1 MISLL
6 YQIPSCLQRL
16 YRGVVWRAELPFP
29 PSASFPQ
36 QGQGRSAAEKAPCP
50 FRGKGLGKGAQ
61 GAQGAPVYLTFDD
74 GPIPE
79 VTPRIL
85 EILREKQVKATF
97 FCVGDNVRKYPHLL
111 EAILADGHSVGNH
124 TFHHLP
130 GLQTRT
136 ADYLRD
142 VAEAEQLIASYL
154 PSASFPAGEDTAA
167 EKSPCPFRGKGQGK
181 GAPLFRPPYGRMRPS
196 QKRELLRRGYTI
208 VLWDVLTHDYNP
220 RYSSARLVEIVRR
233 YTRPGSV
240 VVFHDS
246 LKSGERMLAALPEAI
261 DFWLSEGYTLR
272 PL

>member
-16 YRGVVWRAELPFP
+16 YRGVVWRVDE
-29 PSASFPQ
+29 
-36 QGQGRSAAEKAPCP
+36 APCVSP
-50 FRGKGLGKGAQ
+50 LFEGEMPAGQKGCL
-61 GAQGAPVYLTFDD
+61 YLTFDD

-79 VTPRIL
+79 MTPRIL

-97 FCVGDNVRKYPHLL
+97 FCVGDNVRKYPELL

-130 GLQTRT
+130 GLQTST
-136 ADYLRD
+136 EQYLRD
-142 VAEAEQLIASYL
+142 VA
-154 PSASFPAGEDTAA
+154 AA
-167 EKSPCPFRGKGQGK
+167 EEIINRALPDNQSGSARQSIGLC
-181 GAPLFRPPYGRMRPS
+181 PLFRPPYGRMRPS

-220 RYSSARLVEIVRR
+220 RYSTDKLVRIVRQ

-246 LKSGERMLAALPEAI
+246 LRSGERMLRALPLVI
-261 DFWLSEGYTLR
+261 DFWRSEGYDLR

>member
-16 YRGVVWRAELPFP
+16 YRGVVWRADKAPYL

-36 QGQGRSAAEKAPCP
+36 QGQGAS
-50 FRGKGLGKGAQ
+50 L
-61 GAQGAPVYLTFDD
+61 YLTFDD

-79 VTPRIL
+79 MTPRIL

-97 FCVGDNVRKYPHLL
+97 FCVGDNVRKYPELL

-130 GLQTRT
+130 GLQTST
-136 ADYLRD
+136 EQYLRD
-142 VAEAEQLIASYL
+142 VV
-154 PSASFPAGEDTAA
+154 AA
-167 EKSPCPFRGKGQGK
+167 EEIINRALPDNQSGSARQSIGLC
-181 GAPLFRPPYGRMRPS
+181 PLFRPPYGRMRPS

-220 RYSSARLVEIVRR
+220 RYSTDKLVRIVRQ

-246 LKSGERMLAALPEAI
+246 LRSGERMLRALPLVI
-261 DFWLSEGYTLR
+261 DFWRSEGYDLR

>member
-16 YRGVVWRAELPFP
+16 YRGVVWRADQAPYL
-29 PSASFPQ
+29 PSASFPLK
-36 QGQGRSAAEKAPCP
+36 GQGAS
-50 FRGKGLGKGAQ
+50 L
-61 GAQGAPVYLTFDD
+61 YLTFDD

-79 VTPRIL
+79 MTPRIL

-97 FCVGDNVRKYPHLL
+97 FCVGDNVRKYPELL

-130 GLQTRT
+130 GLQTST
-136 ADYLRD
+136 EQYLRD
-142 VAEAEQLIASYL
+142 VV
-154 PSASFPAGEDTAA
+154 AA
-167 EKSPCPFRGKGQGK
+167 EEIINRALPDNQSGSARQSIGLC
-181 GAPLFRPPYGRMRPS
+181 PLFRPPYGRMRPS
-196 QKRELLRRGYTI
+196 QKRELLRQGYTI

-220 RYSSARLVEIVRR
+220 RYSTDKLVRIVRQ

-246 LKSGERMLAALPEAI
+246 LRSGERMLRALPLVI
-261 DFWLSEGYTLR
+261 DFWRSEGYDLR